1 ALGGSGLAPG
11 VGRGSW
17 HPTRKS
23 RYRPNQFD
31 HALETL
37 RNALSEKDIDGDGVR
52 DRLVPAGIV
61 WMQGES
67 DANKNQ
73 ETAEAYEKNLTYLI
87 HALRTTLKDDD
98 LPVVIGKITDSGMS
112 DDGSVMDYITD
123 VQAAQAAFVAADRC
137 AELVSV
143 TEDLNYLDRYHYDT
157 DGFIQLGTAFA
168 EAILRLERE
177 CEPARQH

>member
-1 ALGGSGLAPG
+1 
-11 VGRGSW
+11 
-17 HPTRKS
+17 
-23 RYRPNQFD
+23 
-31 HALETL
+31 
-37 RNALSEKDIDGDGVR
+37 
-52 DRLVPAGIV
+52 
-61 WMQGES
+61 MQGES